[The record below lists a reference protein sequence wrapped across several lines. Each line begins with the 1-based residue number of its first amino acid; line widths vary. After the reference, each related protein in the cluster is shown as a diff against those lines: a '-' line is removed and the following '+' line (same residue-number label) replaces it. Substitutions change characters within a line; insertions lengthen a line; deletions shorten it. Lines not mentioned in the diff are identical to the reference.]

1 MNQAMFL
8 AFIGS
13 IICTGYIFQSSYA
26 EPEFLV
32 DMTKGSYNLG
42 CELDNSCFLPYVVRI
57 EVGDTVTWINNDD
70 AIHVAVSENTE
81 VAEYFDS
88 GFLKTN
94 ESFSYTFNT
103 EGNYGYFC
111 TLHPWM
117 QGYVTVGD
125 VEFIET
131 QNNFDFNPKPIVLD
145 QDFKIEEF
153 VSGLIAPINMEFV
166 GNDLLVIEKNSG
178 MVKHVKNGKL
188 LDAPILDLEV
198 SNYGEHGLLGIT
210 SVKNDVYL
218 FFTESFHDGGRVLES
233 KVYKYS
239 WNGDKLVEPIHI
251 NSFPGYATQ
260 YVGGEMASGLDGTV
274 YVVTGDSHKMGLL
287 QNHLKNES
295 YRHFSDNDP
304 NNQKNHLTITDS
316 LKELP
321 SCVKV
326 SFFHR
331 TTNPFSWQAE
341 QPEFSSNPYEMNVL
355 NIVANLNSCLN
366 QFLYE
371 NFSDGNWKYT
381 SSIIDVHSK
390 DNPRAIGIR
399 NSFGLAIDPVTGYLW
414 DTENGPDIFDEINLV
429 SEKFNSGWGKIQ
441 GPSNGETLS
450 PLPGFEDYKYSEP
463 EFSWEIPVGVTAIE
477 FHESE
482 IFEKYKNFVFV
493 ADTNSGNIYKLKLD
507 DTRTKIVLQSSE
519 LEDNVL
525 NIVNDEKNNSK
536 IESSEEIVF
545 AKNLGVVTDMKFGPD
560 GALYIIS
567 IIEGKIYKIST
578 LV

>member
-1 MNQAMFL
+1 MNQAIL
-8 AFIGS
+8 LIFIGS
-13 IICTGYIFQSSYA
+13 IICTGYIFHNSYA
-26 EPEFLV
+26 ESEFLV
-32 DMTKGSYNLG
+32 EMTKGSYNLG
-42 CELDNSCFLPYVVRI
+42 CELDNSCFLPHIIRI
-57 EVGDTVTWINNDD
+57 DVGNTVTWINNDD
-70 AIHVAVSENTE
+70 AIHVAVSENTKLT
-81 VAEYFDS
+81 EYFDS

-94 ESFSYTFNT
+94 ESFSHTFNT

-117 QGYVTVGD
+117 QGHVTVGD
-125 VEFIET
+125 VEFIEI
-131 QNNFDFNPKPIVLD
+131 QNDFDFNSKPIVLD

-153 VSGLIAPINMEFV
+153 VSGLIAPINMEFIE
-166 GNDLLVIEKNSG
+166 NDLLVIEKNSG

-188 LDAPILDLEV
+188 LDAPVLDLAV

-210 SVKNDVYL
+210 SVKNNVYL
-218 FFTESFHDGGRVLES
+218 FFTESFHDGGHVIES

-239 WNGDKLVEPIHI
+239 WNGDKLVKPVHI

-260 YVGGEMASGLDGTV
+260 YVGGEMVSDLKGTV

-287 QNHLKNES
+287 QNHLKHES
-295 YRHFSDNDP
+295 YRHFSDIDP
-304 NNQKNHLTITDS
+304 NNQKNHLTIIDS
-316 LKELP
+316 LNELP

-331 TTNPFSWQAE
+331 TTNPFSWQSE
-341 QPEFSSNPYEMNVL
+341 QPEFTNNPYEMNVL
-355 NIVANLNSCLN
+355 NIITNLNSCLN

-399 NSFGLAIDPVTGYLW
+399 NSFGLAIDPVTGHLW
-414 DTENGPDIFDEINLV
+414 DTENGPDVFDEINLV

-441 GPSNGETLS
+441 GPSNGETLPS
-450 PLPGFEDYKYSEP
+450 LPGFEDYMYSEP
-463 EFSWEIPVGVTAIE
+463 EFSWELPIGITSIE

-493 ADTNSGNIYKLKLD
+493 ADSNSGNIYKLRLD
-507 DTRTKIVLQSSE
+507 DTRTKIDLQSSE
-519 LEDNVL
+519 LKDNVL
-525 NIVNDEKNNSK
+525 NIINDEKNNSK
-536 IESSEEIVF
+536 IESSEEILF

-560 GALYIIS
+560 GALYVIS
-567 IIEGKIYKIST
+567 IVEGKIYKISK
-578 LV
+578 